1 LEVDISEVDISEVDI
16 ETQYHVLSKLSWT
29 TYVVKHVCA
38 ALLLLQV
45 ATYNILKILLKMLTS

>member
-29 TYVVKHVCA
+29 
-38 ALLLLQV
+38 
-45 ATYNILKILLKMLTS
+45 ML